1 MPRVLL
7 KFWVF
12 TLGVFLAF
20 SLAFALQYFTGSS
33 TESSTPRARLLS
45 PPPVTEP
52 VAETDPTPTAD
63 SSNPLFD
70 AAPQDRPEL
79 VARALE
85 SGTMSDLQLLKSDQL
100 RQLPDYRNGIVPT
113 MKRAGIGGLLSR
125 FVESDWLDWPRAN
138 SSVQGGPSA
147 ARAYIDDIRVVN
159 PELARYLETAAL
171 LFQALYL
178 KTSQGL
184 PFTLREEL
192 YAISR
197 SAERLLEYRK
207 AKAIPAR
214 QLLDLEIGQDSLF
227 VRELERKRADFVLL
241 YTKEHPDEIQKNFT
255 LLLGLEPSYAGDEV
269 LRSLTNILRRF
280 ALEGSPK
287 FRDQILRE
295 AAESSAMQELL
306 KRDLRIRKAVA
317 ELYLIGVIDALEQ
330 ADTRRAMLYLNES
343 VSVQPGLRS
352 QELLAQAIRRRAA
365 DTAEAIPE
373 PVKENPEAKQKQ
385 AKRLELFADEADE
398 LPATDGGGTSYL
410 MLFLLVGFVIIIS
423 VFVIL
428 YRRSSRLTSLQ
439 LYEAGPKAPAT
450 MSMTSPT
457 AVNFETEEP
466 AVVNRPR

>member
-20 SLAFALQYFTGSS
+20 SLAFTLQYFTGSTTDS
-33 TESSTPRARLLS
+33 APPRARLLN
-45 PPPVTEP
+45 PPPEAAPTV
-52 VAETDPTPTAD
+52 ETKPTPTVD
-63 SSNPLFD
+63 TTNPLFD

-79 VARALE
+79 IARALD
-85 SGTMSDLQLLKSDQL
+85 SGTMADLQLLKSEQL

-113 MKRAGIGGLLSR
+113 MKRAALSGLLSR

-138 SSVQGGPSA
+138 SSLQGGPSS
-147 ARAYIDDIRVVN
+147 ARGYIDDIRVVN

-184 PFTLREEL
+184 PFLLREEL

-207 AKAIPAR
+207 ARAIPAR

-241 YTKEHPDEIQKNFT
+241 YTKEHPEEIQKNFT
-255 LLLGLEPSYAGDEV
+255 LLLALDPSYATDEV

-295 AAESSAMQELL
+295 GAESAAMQELL
-306 KRDLRIRKAVA
+306 KRDVRVRKAVA

-365 DTAEAIPE
+365 DTGDITPE
-373 PVKENPEAKQKQ
+373 PVKEDPETKQKQ
-385 AKRLELFADEADE
+385 AKRLELFADDADE
-398 LPATDGGGTSYL
+398 LPNADSGGTSYV
-410 MLFLLVGFVIIIS
+410 MLFLLIGLAVVVG
-423 VFVIL
+423 VFIVL
-428 YRRSSRLTSLQ
+428 YRRSSRLTSVQ

-457 AVNFETEEP
+457 SVNFDTDEP